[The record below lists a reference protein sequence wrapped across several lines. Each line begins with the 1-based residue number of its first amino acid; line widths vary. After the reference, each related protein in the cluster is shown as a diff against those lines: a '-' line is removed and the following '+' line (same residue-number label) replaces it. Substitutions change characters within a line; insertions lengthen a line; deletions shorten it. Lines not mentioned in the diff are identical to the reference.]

1 MCEGHYL
8 PNQDILR
15 DQTYQSS
22 STPGSNSHGGSGGGS
37 GTDSAGTSTSAINS
51 INVLD
56 DLVQYLNFLSASTPC
71 RLATGKNTCTF
82 LKIVSSLLSWCTRT
96 VFGGKPSQ

>member
-22 STPGSNSHGGSGGGS
+22 STPASNSQGGSGGSS

-56 DLVQYLNFLSASTPC
+56 DLVQYLNFLSANTPC
-71 RLATGKNTCTF
+71 RLATGKSTCTYF
-82 LKIVSSLLSWCTRT
+82 
-96 VFGGKPSQ
+96 